1 MFETTLNESHHRLDR
16 LQLAA
21 IALLMAVG
29 AAFVYSA
36 TMSGESARS
45 LAWFDQTWV
54 RQLIWYGVGIGVA
67 VGICLVD
74 YHTLARWSYIGYWGT
89 ILLLLVLLVPKVGV
103 TRFGATRWIDFGPF
117 LCQPSEF
124 AKVSFILAMANF
136 LSRPVEELRDILT
149 FWKGIGLMALPFL
162 LIMKEPDLGS
172 AIVLIPTGLV
182 MMFIAGTPR
191 RYLVKLMA
199 AGVVLATLFLVD
211 VLCAPPGWWTVKLE
225 SYQRH
230 RLLVFFGRDFAP
242 ANATATERAEARR
255 LQDTR
260 SHQVR
265 QALISV
271 GSGGLWGKG
280 WCEGNQTALGF
291 LPSAAAHNDFVFSV
305 IAEEKGFVGSLG
317 VLTLYAVL
325 LFTGLRTAGQARDRL
340 GKLVAGGVVTLL
352 FSHVF
357 INIGMNIRLM
367 PVTGIPLPLL
377 SYGGSSVLGSLIALG
392 MLQNIHIYRRG
403 Y

>member
-1 MFETTLNESHHRLDR
+1 M
-16 LQLAA
+16 
-21 IALLMAVG
+21 IV
-29 AAFVYSA
+29 
-36 TMSGESARS
+36 
-45 LAWFDQTWV
+45 
-54 RQLIWYGVGIGVA
+54 
-67 VGICLVD
+67 
-74 YHTLARWSYIGYWGT
+74 
-89 ILLLLVLLVPKVGV
+89 
-103 TRFGATRWIDFGPF
+103 
-117 LCQPSEF
+117 
-124 AKVSFILAMANF
+124 
-136 LSRPVEELRDILT
+136 
-149 FWKGIGLMALPFL
+149 LPFL

-172 AIVLIPTGLV
+172 AIVLVPTGFV
-182 MMFIAGTPR
+182 MMFLAGTPK
-191 RYLVKLMA
+191 RYLVRLIA
-199 AGVVLATLFLVD
+199 AGFVLGTLFLVD
-211 VLCAPPGWWTVKLE
+211 VLFAPPGWWTIKLHE
-225 SYQRH
+225 YQRH

-242 ANATATERAEARR
+242 ADATPRQRAEAQRT
-255 LQDTR
+255 QDTR
-260 SHQVR
+260 SYQVR
-265 QALISV
+265 QALICV

-305 IAEEKGFVGSLG
+305 IAEEKGFVGSMG

-325 LFTGLRTAGQARDRL
+325 LFSGLRTAGQARDRL

-377 SYGGSSVLGSLIALG
+377 SYGGSSVLSSLIALG

>member
-1 MFETTLNESHHRLDR
+1 MFEATLNESHHRIDR
-16 LQLAA
+16 LQLAV
-21 IALLMAVG
+21 IALLMTVG

-36 TMSGESARS
+36 TTSGETAR
-45 LAWFDQTWV
+45 AVTWFDQTWV
-54 RQLIWYGVGIGVA
+54 RQLIWYGVGTGLA
-67 VGICLVD
+67 LGICFLN
-74 YHTLARWSYIGYWGT
+74 YHILARWSYIGYWLT
-89 ILLLLVLLVPKVGV
+89 ILLLLALLIPGVGV
-103 TRFGATRWIDFGPF
+103 TRFGATRWIDMGPF

-124 AKVSFILAMANF
+124 AKVSFILAMGNF
-136 LSRPVEELRDILT
+136 LSRPIEELRDAVI

-172 AIVLIPTGLV
+172 AIVLIPTGFV
-182 MMFIAGTPR
+182 MMFVAGTPR
-191 RYLVKLMA
+191 RYLVKLIGAGMLLA
-199 AGVVLATLFLVD
+199 ALFLVD
-211 VLCAPPGWWTVKLE
+211 VLFAPPGWWTIKLE
-225 SYQRH
+225 DYQRH
-230 RLLVFFGRDFAP
+230 RLLVFFGRDFAS
-242 ANATATERAEARR
+242 ANATPAERAAAQR
-255 LQDTR
+255 LQEQR
-260 SHQVR
+260 SHQVK
-265 QALISV
+265 QALITV
-271 GSGGLWGKG
+271 GSGGFWGKG

-340 GKLVAGGVVTLL
+340 GTIVAAGVVTLL

-377 SYGGSSVLGSLIALG
+377 SYGGSSVLCSLIAIGL
-392 MLQNIHIYRRG
+392 LQNIHIYRRG

>member
-1 MFETTLNESHHRLDR
+1 MFEASLNESQNRVDR

-21 IALLMAVG
+21 IALLMVVG
-29 AAFVYSA
+29 AAFVFSA
-36 TMSGESARS
+36 TRSADAARVV
-45 LAWFDQTWV
+45 AWFDQTWV
-54 RQLIWYGVGIGVA
+54 RQIIWYAIGLGVA
-67 VGICLVD
+67 VGICLTE
-74 YHTLARWSYIGYWGT
+74 YHTLARWSYLGYWLT
-89 ILLLLVLLVPKVGV
+89 ILLLLALLIPGVGV
-103 TRFGATRWIDFGPF
+103 TRYGATRWIDLKFF
-117 LCQPSEF
+117 LAQPSEF
-124 AKVSFILAMANF
+124 AKVSFILAFANY
-136 LSRPVEELRDILT
+136 LSRPVDELKNLLT
-149 FWKGIGLMALPFL
+149 FGKALGMMALPFL

-182 MMFIAGTPR
+182 MMFVAGVPR
-191 RYLVKLMA
+191 RYLIRLVS
-199 AGVVLATLFLVD
+199 AGVVLAALFLVD
-211 VLCAPPGWWTVKLE
+211 ILFAPPGWWSIKLE
-225 SYQRH
+225 DYQRH

-242 ANATATERAEARR
+242 ANATPHERAAAQR
-255 LQDTR
+255 LQDQR
-260 SHQVR
+260 SHQVK
-265 QALISV
+265 QALIAV
-271 GSGGLWGKG
+271 GSGGFLGKG

-291 LPSAAAHNDFVFSV
+291 LPAAAAHNDFVFSV

-340 GKLVAGGVVTLL
+340 GKLVATGVVTLL

-377 SYGGSSVLGSLIALG
+377 SYGGSSVLCSLIAIG
-392 MLQNIHIYRRG
+392 MLQNIHIYRKG